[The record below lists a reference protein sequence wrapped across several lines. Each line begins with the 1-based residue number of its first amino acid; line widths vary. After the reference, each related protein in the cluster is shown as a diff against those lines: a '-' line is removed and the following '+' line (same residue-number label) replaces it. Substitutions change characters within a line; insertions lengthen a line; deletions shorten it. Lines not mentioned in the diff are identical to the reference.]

1 MIKENKLKYAI
12 SSILIILP
20 FIVSM
25 FIKNSIE
32 NMMKGAWYFTWIMSL
47 VFLALHTGLL
57 IITRY
62 VDPIKQ
68 NAKVENLI
76 FFMLPAISCYV
87 GAIFIAIMLGVEMNI
102 SLVIGI
108 VMGIGFI
115 VMGNYMP
122 KAKRNRTFGM
132 KIKWTLANDD
142 NWAATHRLSG
152 KLMVISGIICFAISL
167 LPMIAFF
174 IAFTVLL
181 AVIVIVPIV
190 YSYCFYR
197 NQIKTGAATE
207 EDYKNGIKLSKKAG
221 ASLIAIIAVSLVIVI
236 LMTFTG
242 GLEFKLG
249 DEALTV
255 KPTLGGGIELNY
267 SELKDAKIEYRD
279 SKVPG
284 TRVMGYGSA
293 KLLYGQFRND
303 EFGNY
308 TRYTYTGSESSIII
322 RTGDSIIVLSDETA
336 EETLAIYTELM
347 ARIAACE

>member
-1 MIKENKLKYAI
+1 MIKENKLKYLI
-12 SSILIILP
+12 SSFVIILP

-25 FIKNSIE
+25 FIKGSIDD
-32 NMMKGAWYFTWIMSL
+32 MMKGAWYFAWIMPIVL
-47 VFLALHTGLL
+47 LGVHTALL
-57 IITRY
+57 IITRRIDN
-62 VDPIKQ
+62 VKQ
-68 NAKVENLI
+68 SAKIENLI
-76 FFMLPAISCYV
+76 FFMVPAISLYV
-87 GAIFIAIMLGVEMNI
+87 GAIFIAIMLGLEFSI
-102 SLVIGI
+102 SLVVGI
-108 VMGIGFI
+108 VMGISFI

-122 KAKRNRTFGM
+122 KAKRNATFGM
-132 KIKWTLANDD
+132 KIKWTLASDD

-152 KLMVISGIICFAISL
+152 KVMVIAGIVSFAISF
-167 LPMIAFF
+167 LPMTLFF
-174 IAFTVLL
+174 IAFTVVLV
-181 AVIVIVPIV
+181 AMVTIPIV
-190 YSYCFYR
+190 YSYCFYK

-221 ASLIAIIAVSLVIVI
+221 ATVIAIVAVSLVIVI

-267 SELKDAKIEYRD
+267 SELVDAEIEYRD
-279 SKVPG
+279 AKVPG

-293 KLLYGQFRND
+293 KLLYGQFNND

-322 RTGDSIIVLSDETA
+322 RTGDSIIVLADKTA

-347 ARIAACE
+347 ARIAACQ

>member
-1 MIKENKLKYAI
+1 MIKENKLKYLI
-12 SSILIILP
+12 SSFIIILP

-25 FIKNSIE
+25 FVKGSVDD
-32 NMMKGAWYFTWIMSL
+32 MMKGAWYFAWIMPVVL
-47 VFLALHTGLL
+47 FGVHTGLL
-57 IITRY
+57 VLTRRI
-62 VDPIKQ
+62 DNIKQ
-68 NAKVENLI
+68 SAKIENLI
-76 FFMLPAISCYV
+76 FFMVPAISVYV
-87 GAIFIAIMLGVEMNI
+87 GAIFIAIMLGLEFNI
-102 SLVIGI
+102 GMVVGI
-108 VMGIGFI
+108 VMGISFI

-122 KAKRNRTFGM
+122 KAKRNATFGM

-152 KLMVISGIICFAISL
+152 KVMVIAGIVSFVISF
-167 LPMIAFF
+167 LPMTLFF
-174 IAFTVLL
+174 IAFTVVLV
-181 AVIVIVPIV
+181 AMVTIPIV
-190 YSYCFYR
+190 YSYCFYK

-207 EDYKNGIKLSKKAG
+207 DDYKNGIKLSKKAG
-221 ASLIAIIAVSLVIVI
+221 ASVIAIVAVSLVIVI

-267 SELKDAKIEYRD
+267 SELKDAEIEYRD
-279 SKVPG
+279 AKVPG

-308 TRYTYTGSESSIII
+308 TRYTYTKGDASIII
-322 RTGDSIIVLSDETA
+322 HTSEGIIVLADETA
-336 EETLAIYTELM
+336 EATLALYNELIT
-347 ARIAACE
+347 RIAVCE